1 MKKITILLLLLSGF
15 GLFAQKKVAQKVQE
29 LMAQNAVFKPYS
41 VLTSVSELP
50 NTSSYNK
57 VVSNATYAKLNT
69 QRLTNLVAN
78 KDQYIEVAVPY
89 LGSSVVVQLYKVN
102 IFAEGFHVDTDKAK
116 SIPYQKGVF
125 YRGIVKGDLNSVV
138 AFSFFNNQLNG
149 IISNETVTNLVISK
163 LDVKNNVSDYIIY
176 SDNEMKIPNTFQC
189 HVKESVLPTPTANK
203 NNSQPQSAK
212 CVTIYFEIDNS
223 LYQSNGSDEAAT
235 SDWMTA
241 VFNNVQTIYSN
252 DGITVSLKSL
262 YIWTTADP
270 YEGIGT
276 SSSDYLYKF
285 NELRPVFD
293 GDLGQLV
300 GIDPGG
306 LGGVAVGINGL
317 CTQDNFSYSDVFF
330 SYSAV
335 PTFSWTIEVIT
346 HELGHLLGS
355 PHTHGCY
362 WNGNNTA
369 IDGCGPT
376 ANSQYTEGS
385 CDIGPVP
392 SNSVKGTIMSYCHLV
407 NGVGINFNNGFG
419 PQPAARILDAI
430 ANSTCLSSDCLNTCI
445 NTVANIMATTTT
457 SNSATITWT
466 DLGGANNWQIAIT
479 PFGSTAVTWVPV
491 STNTYTAVALS
502 PNTYYVVQV
511 RPICDFG
518 LTAPNEQTIV
528 VTSTNYCTGIEITD
542 TGGTT
547 GDYTDSETYVRTI
560 IPNLPNKKISVTF
573 AAFDLEL
580 DYDYMHVYDGNTT
593 SAPDLSSGGFTG
605 STIPGP
611 FQSTAAD
618 GSLTLKF
625 TSDGGVVA
633 PGYIANVACL
643 TSLANSTF
651 EPNIDFSYFP
661 NPTNGLVTIVS
672 KTTISEVKVYN
683 VEGRL
688 LYQNK
693 ANTLDTK
700 IDMSAFANGTY
711 FFKLKF
717 NDKEANFKM
726 VKMK

>member
-1 MKKITILLLLLSGF
+1 MKKITILLILLSGF

-69 QRLTNLVAN
+69 QGLTNLVAN

-189 HVKESVLPTPTANK
+189 HVKESVLPSPTANK

-661 NPTNGLVTIVS
+661 NPTKGLVTIVS

>member
-1 MKKITILLLLLSGF
+1 MKKITILLILLSGF

-69 QRLTNLVAN
+69 QGLTNLVAN

>member
-1 MKKITILLLLLSGF
+1 MKKITILLILLSGF

>member
-69 QRLTNLVAN
+69 QGLTNLVAN

>member
-1 MKKITILLLLLSGF
+1 MKKITILLLLLSSF

-29 LMAQNAVFKPYS
+29 LIAQNVVFKPYS

-57 VVSNATYAKLNT
+57 VVSNASYAKLNA
-69 QRLTNLVAN
+69 QGLANLIAN

-89 LGSSVVVQLYKVN
+89 LGNNVTVQLYKVN

-138 AFSFFNNQLNG
+138 AFNFFNNHLSG
-149 IISNETVTNLVISK
+149 VISNETVTNLVISK
-163 LDVKNNVSDYIIY
+163 LDFKNNVSDYIIY

-189 HVKESVLPTPTANK
+189 HVKESVLPTPSANK
-203 NNSQPQSAK
+203 NSSQPQSAK
-212 CVTIYFEIDNS
+212 CVTIYFEIDNN
-223 LYQSNGSDEAAT
+223 LYQSNGSDSAAT
-235 SDWMTA
+235 TDWMTA
-241 VFNNVQTIYSN
+241 VFNNVQTIYTN

-262 YIWTTADP
+262 FIWTEADP

-317 CTQDNFSYSDVFF
+317 CSQDNFSYSDVFF

-385 CDIGPVP
+385 CAIGPIP
-392 SNSVKGTIMSYCHLV
+392 SGTVKGTIMSYCHLV
-407 NGVGINFNNGFG
+407 GGVGINFNNGFG
-419 PQPAARILDAI
+419 PQPTARILNAI
-430 ANSTCLSSDCLNTCI
+430 ANSTCLSSDCVNTCI
-445 NTVANIMATTTT
+445 NTVANITATTTT

-466 DLGGANNWQIAIT
+466 DLGGANNWQIAVT
-479 PFGSTAVTWVPV
+479 PFGSTSATWVPV
-491 STNTYTAVALS
+491 TTNTYTASGLS

-528 VTSTNYCTGIEITD
+528 VTSTNYCNGVEITD

-560 IPNLPNKKISVTF
+560 IPSLPNKKITVTF
-573 AAFDLEL
+573 TAFDLEL

-593 SAPDLSSGGFTG
+593 SAPDLSGTGFTG
-605 STIPGP
+605 NTIPGP

-633 PGYIANVACL
+633 PGYIANVACV
-643 TSLANSTF
+643 TSLANAAF
-651 EPNIDFSYFP
+651 EPNIDFTYFP

-683 VEGRL
+683 IEGRL

-693 ANTLDTK
+693 ASALESKVDL
-700 IDMSAFANGTY
+700 SAFANGTY

>member
-1 MKKITILLLLLSGF
+1 MKKITILLILLSGF

-50 NTSSYNK
+50 NTSSFNK

-69 QRLTNLVAN
+69 QGLTNLVAN

-176 SDNEMKIPNTFQC
+176 SDNEIKIPNTFQC

-542 TGGTT
+542 TGGAT